1 MKKLILSALLI
12 SFSLSGFSQPKKS
25 ELYGT
30 WILES
35 SVFTTEDSVYKEDS
49 KFKKEMKI
57 ISPGY
62 FIFII
67 NKVSDNSFIMAS
79 GGKAVIDGSNYTEII
94 DLSSNPDALNKTY
107 KFTAKVVGD
116 KWYHSGYIGNWKLEE
131 VWQRMK

>member
-1 MKKLILSALLI
+1 
-12 SFSLSGFSQPKKS
+12 
-25 ELYGT
+25 
-30 WILES
+30 
-35 SVFTTEDSVYKEDS
+35 
-49 KFKKEMKI
+49 MKI

-79 GGKAVIDGSNYTEII
+79 GGKAIIDGSNYTEII